1 MSLSPVQERIVNTK
15 GNLIVRASAG
25 TGKTHTMAAKIAK
38 EINDN
43 KTHKVVA
50 AITFTIKAAQEI
62 KDRLSVDIS
71 QHFIGTNNSFAIEEI
86 IKPFMKDVYGSEFDK
101 DMSTDY
107 SIKLDSFTEAIEK
120 IRTEGLLCSYKDNKE
135 NFIFELAL
143 KILMTSTAC
152 KLYLISKYFKI
163 YIDEYQDCDKDM
175 HKLFMY
181 ICDKLAIETFVVG
194 DEKQSIYI
202 WRGAYP
208 QAFVSIKDKP
218 NFKTI
223 FMSENHRSCQQIQ
236 NYSNLLCPET
246 RKLYTPLSN
255 LNSIIYI
262 NATDVNWAIKAIS
275 HLDFN
280 KRTALLRYSH
290 NNARLGADELTNNG
304 FDFVYIPVLP
314 IADISTNA
322 AWLYMELA
330 KYIII
335 HNYSVYDFISEIP
348 VEGDESKKA
357 ISVITKLL
365 YNIKKSILNETVF
378 YTKVNKLA
386 DYLGYQTSAS
396 HLSKLY
402 KTVSDSSF
410 HVAFN
415 ADNYKNIAITF
426 HSSKGLEFD
435 QVIIF
440 AEDYDLSKKTD
451 IFNHYVAVTRA
462 KTKLI
467 IISKHNFSSNSFQ
480 RNIRS
485 ILKQSGL
492 ILEDV
497 LIVE

>member
-1 MSLSPVQERIVNTK
+1 
-15 GNLIVRASAG
+15 
-25 TGKTHTMAAKIAK
+25 
-38 EINDN
+38 
-43 KTHKVVA
+43 
-50 AITFTIKAAQEI
+50 
-62 KDRLSVDIS
+62 
-71 QHFIGTNNSFAIEEI
+71 
-86 IKPFMKDVYGSEFDK
+86 
-101 DMSTDY
+101 
-107 SIKLDSFTEAIEK
+107 
-120 IRTEGLLCSYKDNKE
+120 
-135 NFIFELAL
+135 
-143 KILMTSTAC
+143 
-152 KLYLISKYFKI
+152 
-163 YIDEYQDCDKDM
+163 
-175 HKLFMY
+175 
-181 ICDKLAIETFVVG
+181 
-194 DEKQSIYI
+194 
-202 WRGAYP
+202 
-208 QAFVSIKDKP
+208 
-218 NFKTI
+218 
-223 FMSENHRSCQQIQ
+223 
-236 NYSNLLCPET
+236 
-246 RKLYTPLSN
+246 
-255 LNSIIYI
+255 
-262 NATDVNWAIKAIS
+262 
-275 HLDFN
+275 
-280 KRTALLRYSH
+280 
-290 NNARLGADELTNNG
+290 
-304 FDFVYIPVLP
+304 
-314 IADISTNA
+314 
-322 AWLYMELA
+322 MELA

-402 KTVSDSSF
+402 KTVSDTSF